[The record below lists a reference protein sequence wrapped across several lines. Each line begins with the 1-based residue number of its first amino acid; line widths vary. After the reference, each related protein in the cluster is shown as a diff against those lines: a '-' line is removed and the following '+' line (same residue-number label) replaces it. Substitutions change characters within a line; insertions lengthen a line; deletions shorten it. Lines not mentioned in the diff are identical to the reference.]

1 MLNFRLTGRGGESV
15 FDKDYDVVIVG
26 GGPAGLVAGLY
37 AARAGLNTILV
48 EKGVAGGQMATT
60 ERVENCPG
68 CIEGSGAEIGD
79 WMRRQATS
87 FGLKWAN
94 AEVESLHLLA
104 DSKTVTTSEGALRAP
119 VVILATG
126 ARPRK
131 LGIAGEEGFWGRGVS
146 VCATCDGPFTEGK
159 VVVAVGGGDSAVK
172 ESDFLT
178 RFADK
183 VFLLHRRGSLRA
195 ERLNQERLLANPKVE
210 VRYNV
215 VVERIL
221 GEDRVRGV
229 VTRNVLTGQQE
240 ELAADAVF
248 VWVGMIPN
256 TELFTGQVTVDDWGY
271 VVTDSRMATSAAG
284 VFAVGDL
291 RVGAVRQIVTAA
303 ADGAVA
309 ALSAD
314 EYLHDRV
321 QTGLV
326 SPGVEG

>member
-1 MLNFRLTGRGGESV
+1 MLNFRLTGRGGESLY
-15 FDKDYDVVIVG
+15 DKDYDVVIVG

-37 AARAGLNTILV
+37 AARAGLNAVLV

-79 WMRRQATS
+79 WMRRQATN

-94 AEVESLHLLA
+94 AEVEGLQLLA
-104 DSKTVTTSEGALRAP
+104 EPKTVITAEGMLRAP

-131 LGIAGEEGFWGRGVS
+131 LGVPGEEKFWGHGVS
-146 VCATCDGPFTEGK
+146 VCATCDAPFTEGK
-159 VVVAVGGGDSAVK
+159 VVAAVGGGDSAVK
-172 ESDFLT
+172 ESDYLT
-178 RFADK
+178 RFAKK
-183 VFLLHRRGSLRA
+183 VYLLHRRGRLRA

-221 GEDRVRGV
+221 GEDTVRGV

-248 VWVGMIPN
+248 VWIGMIPN
-256 TELFTGQVTVDDWGY
+256 TELFTGQVAVDDWGY
-271 VVTDSRMATSAAG
+271 VITDASMATSAPG
-284 VFAVGDL
+284 VFAVGDV
-291 RVGAVRQIVTAA
+291 RSGATRQIVTAA

-309 ALSAD
+309 ALNAY
-314 EYLHDRV
+314 EYLHERTNKD
-321 QTGLV
+321 LV